1 MTKILLVAPV
11 PTHPSTTGASARV
24 RHMAEALLSLG
35 HEVHFLH
42 LQQTLRA
49 ADTAMQQYWHERLHP
64 FRSLSP
70 ASFVGRGR
78 RKLVRLVGKTFHL
91 DLPVDSYF
99 DPEAGRCLHSLLTSG
114 GFDGMVLSY
123 VFYSRLFE
131 SAPEAVRKLIDTH
144 DVFSDRFRLYRE
156 HGQANEFFSTGKGE
170 EKKAL
175 DRSDAVLAIQEWD
188 AEHFRSLT
196 ARPVVVVGH
205 LAAPLADA
213 SPAGG
218 AAESERSMLFVG
230 GPMGINVHAVTWF
243 IDRVLPVVRRR
254 VPDAELWLV
263 GGIGSRIGSRAPGV
277 RRFGFV
283 DALGDLYRRATIV
296 INPQQFGTGL
306 SIKSVDALLY
316 GRPLVTTVS
325 GARGLED
332 GAGFAFH
339 QAGSAE
345 DFSERVIELLCQP
358 ELRATL
364 AGRAL
369 EFAVAYHRRNLQALA
384 DVVSAP
390 RAPGRIASGLGP

>member
-1 MTKILLVAPV
+1 MTRILLVAPV

-49 ADTAMQQYWHERLHP
+49 GDTAMQHYWHERLHR

-70 ASFVGRGR
+70 ASFVGRAR
-78 RKLVRLVGKTFHL
+78 RKLVRLVGMTFHL
-91 DLPVDSYF
+91 NLPVDSYF
-99 DPEAGRCLHSLLTSG
+99 DPEAGRCLRSLLTTG
-114 GFDGMVLSY
+114 GFDAVILSY

-131 SAPEAVRKLIDTH
+131 SAPGAVRKLIDTH
-144 DVFSDRFRLYRE
+144 DVFSDRFRLYRA
-156 HGQANEFFSTGKGE
+156 HGQANEFFSTGKAE

-175 DRSDAVLAIQEWD
+175 DRSDAVLAIQQWD

-196 ARPVVVVGH
+196 TRPVVVVGH
-205 LAAPLADA
+205 LAAPLTDA
-213 SPAGG
+213 QPTGG
-218 AAESERSMLFVG
+218 PGESARAMLFVG

-243 IDRVLPVVRRR
+243 IDRVLPDVRRR

-283 DALGDLYRRATIV
+283 DALGDLYRRAAVV

-332 GAGFAFH
+332 GAGVAFH
-339 QAGSAE
+339 QARSAE
-345 DFSERVIELLCQP
+345 EFSERLVELLQHL
-358 ELRATL
+358 ESRSALAERAM
-364 AGRAL
+364 
-369 EFAVAYHRRNLQALA
+369 EFAVAYHRRNLQTLA
-384 DVVSAP
+384 DVVSATG
-390 RAPGRIASGLGP
+390 AP